1 MTKKE
6 FTKFE
11 LARMRRTAQNVEGFL
26 KQRNKLEE
34 KKAKIEEELE
44 IVNQQIELTDAPT
57 VAMTSYHT
65 EDIIKK
71 VVTPTDQVDKNG
83 NIIKKVTFEF
93 IYPDTI
99 IPPVT
104 PNENTVNEETNGD
117 NVVSTFGTLDE
128 SDKSDYNT
136 SGALVSD
143 GTDVVAT
150 MD

>member
-11 LARMRRTAQNVEGFL
+11 LARMKRTAQNVEGFL
-26 KQRNKLEE
+26 KQKNKLEE
-34 KKAKIEEELE
+34 KKAKIEEELA

-57 VAMTSYHT
+57 VAMTGYHT

-99 IPPVT
+99 VPPT
-104 PNENTVNEETNGD
+104 PVEELEPEESPNIEDDNITINEND
-117 NVVSTFGTLDE
+117 F
-128 SDKSDYNT
+128 
-136 SGALVSD
+136 AI
-143 GTDVVAT
+143 
-150 MD
+150 

>member
-11 LARMRRTAQNVEGFL
+11 LARMKRTAQNVEGFL
-26 KQRNKLEE
+26 KQKNKLEE
-34 KKAKIEEELE
+34 KKAKIEEELA

-57 VAMTSYHT
+57 VAMTGYHT

-99 IPPVT
+99 VPPVT
-104 PNENTVNEETNGD
+104 DVAEEETHD
-117 NVVSTFGTLDE
+117 KVEMTTASDVEEPSEEITDTAETL
-128 SDKSDYNT
+128 
-136 SGALVSD
+136 
-143 GTDVVAT
+143 
-150 MD
+150 

>member
-11 LARMRRTAQNVEGFL
+11 LARMKRTAQNVEGFL
-26 KQRNKLEE
+26 KQKNKLEE
-34 KKAKIEEELE
+34 KKAKIEEELA

-57 VAMTSYHT
+57 VAMTGYHT

-99 IPPVT
+99 VPPVT
-104 PNENTVNEETNGD
+104 DVAEEETPNKVEMTTASD
-117 NVVSTFGTLDE
+117 VEESSEEITDTAETL
-128 SDKSDYNT
+128 
-136 SGALVSD
+136 
-143 GTDVVAT
+143 
-150 MD
+150 

>member
-11 LARMRRTAQNVEGFL
+11 LARMKRTAQNVEGFL
-26 KQRNKLEE
+26 KQKNKLEE
-34 KKAKIEEELE
+34 KKAKIEEELA
-44 IVNQQIELTDAPT
+44 IVNKQIELTDAPT
-57 VAMTSYHT
+57 VAMTGYHT

-99 IPPVT
+99 VPPVA
-104 PNENTVNEETNGD
+104 EEETPD
-117 NVVSTFGTLDE
+117 KVEMTTASDVEEPSEEITDTAETL
-128 SDKSDYNT
+128 
-136 SGALVSD
+136 
-143 GTDVVAT
+143 
-150 MD
+150 

>member
-11 LARMRRTAQNVEGFL
+11 LARMKRTAQNVEGFL
-26 KQRNKLEE
+26 KQKNKLEE
-34 KKAKIEEELE
+34 KKAKIEEELA

-57 VAMTSYHT
+57 VAMTGYHT

-83 NIIKKVTFEF
+83 NVIKKVTFEF

-99 IPPVT
+99 VPPT
-104 PNENTVNEETNGD
+104 PVEELESEESSNIEDDNITINEND
-117 NVVSTFGTLDE
+117 F
-128 SDKSDYNT
+128 
-136 SGALVSD
+136 AI
-143 GTDVVAT
+143 
-150 MD
+150 

>member
-1 MTKKE
+1 MANKE

-11 LARMRRTAQNVEGFL
+11 LARMKRTAQNVEGFL
-26 KQRNKLEE
+26 KQKNKLEE
-34 KKAKIEEELE
+34 KKAKIEEELA

-57 VAMTSYHT
+57 VAMTGYHT

-99 IPPVT
+99 VPPVT
-104 PNENTVNEETNGD
+104 NEEAPA
-117 NVVSTFGTLDE
+117 NVEEPTASDVEESSEETTKATETL
-128 SDKSDYNT
+128 
-136 SGALVSD
+136 
-143 GTDVVAT
+143 
-150 MD
+150 

>member
-11 LARMRRTAQNVEGFL
+11 LARMKRTAQNVEGFL
-26 KQRNKLEE
+26 KQKNKLEE
-34 KKAKIEEELE
+34 KKAKIEEELA

-57 VAMTSYHT
+57 VAMTGYHT

-104 PNENTVNEETNGD
+104 DVAEEET
-117 NVVSTFGTLDE
+117 
-128 SDKSDYNT
+128 SDKVEITTASDVEEP
-136 SGALVSD
+136 SEEI
-143 GTDVVAT
+143 TDTAET
-150 MD
+150 L

>member
-11 LARMRRTAQNVEGFL
+11 LARMKRTAQNVEGFL
-26 KQRNKLEE
+26 KQKNKLEE
-34 KKAKIEEELE
+34 KKAKIEEELAV
-44 IVNQQIELTDAPT
+44 INQQIELTDAPT
-57 VAMTSYHT
+57 VAMTGYHT

-99 IPPVT
+99 VPPVT
-104 PNENTVNEETNGD
+104 DVAEEETPD
-117 NVVSTFGTLDE
+117 KVEMTTSSDVEEPSEEITDTAETL
-128 SDKSDYNT
+128 
-136 SGALVSD
+136 
-143 GTDVVAT
+143 
-150 MD
+150 

>member
-11 LARMRRTAQNVEGFL
+11 LARLKRTAQNVEGFL
-26 KQRNKLEE
+26 KQKNKLEE
-34 KKAKIEEELE
+34 KKAKIEEELS
-44 IVNQQIELTDAPT
+44 IINQQIELTDAPT
-57 VAMTSYHT
+57 VAMTGYHT

-99 IPPVT
+99 IPPVKEEPVVDT
-104 PNENTVNEETNGD
+104 PSSTENDENTINEND
-117 NVVSTFGTLDE
+117 F
-128 SDKSDYNT
+128 
-136 SGALVSD
+136 AL
-143 GTDVVAT
+143 
-150 MD
+150 

>member
-1 MTKKE
+1 MANKE

-11 LARMRRTAQNVEGFL
+11 LARMKRTAQNVEGFL
-26 KQRNKLEE
+26 KQKNKLEE
-34 KKAKIEEELE
+34 KKAKIEGELA

-57 VAMTSYHT
+57 VAMTGYHT

-99 IPPVT
+99 VPPVT
-104 PNENTVNEETNGD
+104 EEETTASD
-117 NVVSTFGTLDE
+117 VEDSSEETTETTETF
-128 SDKSDYNT
+128 
-136 SGALVSD
+136 
-143 GTDVVAT
+143 
-150 MD
+150 

>member
-11 LARMRRTAQNVEGFL
+11 LARMKRTAQNVEGFL
-26 KQRNKLEE
+26 KQKNKLEE
-34 KKAKIEEELE
+34 KKAKIEEELA

-57 VAMTSYHT
+57 VAMTGYHT

-104 PNENTVNEETNGD
+104 DVAEEDAPVNAGETTASDVEEPSEE
-117 NVVSTFGTLDE
+117 STETTETL
-128 SDKSDYNT
+128 
-136 SGALVSD
+136 
-143 GTDVVAT
+143 
-150 MD
+150 